1 MEICFPPFFFPLA
14 FKNKNNSTRY
24 QQQKM
29 DKLRSHAKV
38 KIHVENENLIMY
50 GNPTESAGCVLRG
63 IMNLQLQETSKI
75 KSIGLELTGKM
86 TISWTEG
93 K

>member
-1 MEICFPPFFFPLA
+1 
-14 FKNKNNSTRY
+14 
-24 QQQKM
+24 M

-50 GNPTESAGCVLRG
+50 GSAMESSGCVLRG
-63 IMNLQLQETSKI
+63 VMNLQLQETTKV
-75 KSIGLELTGKM
+75 KSIGLEVIGKM

-93 K
+93 KDSSIM

>member
-1 MEICFPPFFFPLA
+1 
-14 FKNKNNSTRY
+14 
-24 QQQKM
+24 M

-50 GNPTESAGCVLRG
+50 GSAMESSGCVLRG
-63 IMNLQLQETSKI
+63 VMNLQLQETTKI
-75 KSIGLELTGKM
+75 KSIGLELIGKM

-93 K
+93 KKVIV